1 MIFGTPQEMIDE
13 ERDYLYSI
21 KPKIIGWFSCG
32 ITSAVAC
39 KLAIEQYGKE
49 NIELVY
55 IKIDSAHPDND
66 RFIKECEN
74 WYGKKI
80 TVIRNE
86 KYKDQFEVIK
96 KIKYVNGV
104 FGAPCTL
111 HLKKNVRFKYEKE
124 NTFSNQIFGFEFV
137 KKEINR
143 AIRFAEQYPHTK
155 PLYPLIDAKL
165 TKEMCADIILK
176 NGIKLPTMYELG
188 FHNNNCIGCVK
199 GGKGYWNHI
208 KKHFPET
215 FNKMAKAERE
225 VGATCIKN
233 KYLDEL
239 KENEGRHEPPI
250 TPNCGTFC
258 EIEFADIIDDRTEE
272 VLTGLTKMNQ
282 LSLF

>member
-1 MIFGTPQEMIDE
+1 MNFGTPQEMIDE
-13 ERDYLYSI
+13 ERYFLESC
-21 KPKIIGWFSCG
+21 KPKILAWFSCG

-39 KLAIEQYGKE
+39 KLAIEEHGKQ
-49 NIELVY
+49 NVELVY

-66 RFIKECEN
+66 RFIKDCEN

-80 TVIRNE
+80 TIIQSD
-86 KYKDQFEVIK
+86 KFKDQFEVIK
-96 KIKYVNGV
+96 KQKYVNGV
-104 FGAPCTL
+104 NGAPCTL
-111 HLKKNVRFKYEKE
+111 HLKKNVRYKHEKQTDF
-124 NTFSNQIFGFEFV
+124 NNQIFGFEFV

-208 KKHFPET
+208 RKNFPDT

-233 KYLDEL
+233 NYLDEL
-239 KENEGRHEPPI
+239 NPKAGIHKPPI
-250 TPNCGTFC
+250 TPDCGTFC
-258 EIEFADIIDDRTEE
+258 EIEFADIIDERTNE
-272 VLTGLTKMNQ
+272 VMTGLKSMMQ
-282 LSLF
+282 LQLF

>member
-1 MIFGTPQEMIDE
+1 M
-13 ERDYLYSI
+13 S
-21 KPKIIGWFSCG
+21 KKIAWFSCG

-39 KLAIEQYGKE
+39 KLAIEQFGKE
-49 NIELVY
+49 NVELVY

-74 WYGKKI
+74 WYGKEI

-86 KYKDQFEVIK
+86 KYKDQFDVIK
-96 KIKYVNGV
+96 HVKYVNGV
-104 FGAPCTL
+104 AGAPCTL
-111 HLKKNVRFKYEKE
+111 HLKKNVRFKFEKAFE
-124 NTFSNQIFGFEFV
+124 YDGQIFGFEFV

-208 KKHFPET
+208 KKHFPKT
-215 FNKMAKAERE
+215 FDKMAKAERE

-272 VLTGLTKMNQ
+272 VLTGLTKINQ
-282 LSLF
+282 LSFF

>member
-1 MIFGTPQEMIDE
+1 M
-13 ERDYLYSI
+13 S
-21 KPKIIGWFSCG
+21 KKIAWFSCG

-39 KLAIEQYGKE
+39 KLAIEEYGKE
-49 NIELVY
+49 NVELVY

-74 WYGKKI
+74 WYGKEI

-86 KYKDQFEVIK
+86 KYKDQFDVIK
-96 KIKYVNGV
+96 HIKYVNGV
-104 FGAPCTL
+104 AGAPCTL
-111 HLKKNVRFKYEKE
+111 HLKKNVRFKFEKE
-124 NTFSNQIFGFEFV
+124 FEYDGQIFGFEFV

-215 FNKMAKAERE
+215 FDKMAKAERE

-272 VLTGLTKMNQ
+272 VLTGLTKINQ